1 MKETGHV
8 VNPEA
13 SPSPPR
19 EVGEAEPVLILPPGA
34 MRRWQDSGGLVVP
47 TMLVQCGWWLVV
59 RIYRELA
66 KVGNRPSLPFITHS
80 R

>member
-34 MRRWQDSGGLVVP
+34 MRRWQDSGGPVVP

-59 RIYRELA
+59 RIYRELIE
-66 KVGNRPSLPFITHS
+66 VGKHYMV
-80 R
+80 